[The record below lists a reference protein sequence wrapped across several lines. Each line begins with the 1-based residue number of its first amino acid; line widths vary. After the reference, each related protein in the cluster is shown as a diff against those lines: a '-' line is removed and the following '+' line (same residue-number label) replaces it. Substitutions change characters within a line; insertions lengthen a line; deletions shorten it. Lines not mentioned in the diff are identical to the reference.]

1 MFESHAAIKEV
12 QRDNSLVVV
21 QLDMATSS
29 KANTAV

>member
-1 MFESHAAIKEV
+1 MFESHTAIKEV

-21 QLDMATSS
+21 QLDMATSP